1 MMPDIFINT
10 VWYIVLTAY
19 TVSGETLH
27 SNWSIPFE
35 NPNICGYYLKN
46 MDPEPEDLPFKK
58 DEMGNYVIYHGE
70 KTYEVEFWSH
80 SCVQFYWDEKT
91 KKYKQV
97 PNSI

>member
-19 TVSGETLH
+19 TSDGSTLH

-35 NPNICGYYLKN
+35 TPKICGYYLKS
-46 MDPEPEDLPFKK
+46 MDVDAENLPFKK
-58 DEMGNYVIYHGE
+58 DEMGNYVIYHKD
-70 KTYEVEFWSH
+70 KTYEVDFWSH
-80 SCVQFYWDEKT
+80 SCQEFYWDEET
-91 KKYKQV
+91 NRFKQV

>member
-19 TVSGETLH
+19 TADGSTLH

-46 MDPEPEDLPFKK
+46 MDVKAENLPFKK
-58 DEMGNYVIYHGE
+58 DEMGNYVIYHKE

-80 SCVQFYWDEKT
+80 SCQEFYWDEET
-91 KKYKQV
+91 NRFKQV